1 MAVEKQRLGDILLS
15 AGIITEE
22 QLEEGLEHQEETG
35 QKLGNALID
44 LEHIEGV
51 ELAAALSSQLNIPYV
66 ELSDYNI
73 TSELV
78 SNIPEDVARARGV
91 LPIEETEEQFVI
103 AVTDPLDIASMD
115 EIKMMVGKEVEPVI
129 APEKNILEAMDEA
142 YGEQDEISG
151 IVDEMTEDDV
161 DVVSD
166 TSADMEED
174 VEDVINETPV
184 IKLVNMIMLEAI
196 KNNASDI
203 HLEPFENK
211 FVVRMRLDGV
221 LQELNPPP
229 KELQDAV
236 ISRIKVM
243 ADMDI
248 AETRMPQDG
257 RIRIKLKGK
266 QVDFRVSTLPTV
278 FGESVVLRLLS
289 QEDIDL
295 QTDQLGM
302 IPEVEEEFRHSVES
316 PNGIVL
322 VTGPTG
328 CGKTTTLYAGIN
340 HINNTEDKIITM
352 EDPVEYEIDGLVQCQ
367 VNEKVG
373 FTFANGLRAI
383 LRQDPDIC
391 LVGEIRDVE
400 TAEIAIQASLTGHL
414 VLSTTH
420 TNEAAGAI
428 TRLVDMGVQP
438 FLLTATIQA
447 VLGQR
452 LVRLICDNCREEYE
466 PDPKD
471 IRSLGHEMSEV
482 EDFTFTR
489 GAGCEQCGDTG
500 FKGRTGIFEFLQ
512 MSEAISE
519 LVNEKAPA
527 NVLHQKA
534 VEEGM
539 IPMREDGWQKIMDGL
554 TTVEEVL
561 RVSPVE
567 SGVEVDVDE
576 LDIDEEMAQ
585 HL

>member
-1 MAVEKQRLGDILLS
+1 MAVQKQRLGDILRS
-15 AGIITEE
+15 AEIITRE
-22 QLEEGLEHQEETG
+22 QLEEGLRHQQETG
-35 QKLGNALID
+35 QKLGKSLID
-44 LEHIEGV
+44 LGYIEGV

-66 ELSDYNI
+66 DLSEYTI
-73 TSELV
+73 TPDLV
-78 SNIPEDVARARGV
+78 SSISEDVARSRGI
-91 LPIEETEEQFVI
+91 LPIEENKDEYVI

-115 EIKMMVGKEVEPVI
+115 EIKMMVGKEIEPVI
-129 APEKNILEAMDEA
+129 APERQIQIQIDEVF
-142 YGEQDEISG
+142 GEHDEISEM
-151 IVDEMTEDDV
+151 VDGMTEDDV
-161 DVVSD
+161 DVVTD
-166 TSADMEED
+166 TSADMDADLEN
-174 VEDVINETPV
+174 VINETPV

-196 KNNASDI
+196 RNNASDI

-229 KELQDAV
+229 KDLQSAV

-248 AETRMPQDG
+248 AESRMPQDG
-257 RIRIKLKGK
+257 RIRIKLKGS

-302 IPEVEEEFRHSVES
+302 IPEVEETFRQSVKR

-328 CGKTTTLYAGIN
+328 CGKTTTLYSGIN
-340 HINNTEDKIITM
+340 HINDPEEKIITM
-352 EDPVEYEIDGLVQCQ
+352 EDPVEYEIPGLIQCQ
-367 VNEKVG
+367 VNEQVG

-400 TAEIAIQASLTGHL
+400 TAEIAIQAALTGHL
-414 VLSTTH
+414 VLSTAH

-428 TRLVDMGVQP
+428 TRLVDMGIQP
-438 FLLTATIQA
+438 FLLTATVQS

-452 LVRLICDNCREEYE
+452 LVRLICDNCREPYQ
-466 PDPKD
+466 PDTQD
-471 IRSLGHEMSEV
+471 IRSLGYDPNEY
-482 EDFTFTR
+482 EDFEFTR
-489 GAGCEQCGDTG
+489 GTGCQKCGDTG
-500 FKGRTGIFEFLQ
+500 FKGRTGIFELLT
-512 MSEAISE
+512 MSQKIAE
-519 LVNEKAPA
+519 LVNDQAPE
-527 NVLHQKA
+527 NVPHQQA
-534 VEEGM
+534 IDEGM
-539 IPMREDGWQKIMDGL
+539 SAMREDGWQKVLDGK
-554 TTVEEVL
+554 TTLEEVL

-567 SGVEVDVDE
+567 SSVTVDVDE
-576 LDIDEEMAQ
+576 LDIDEELAQ